1 MDVKL
6 PHLGEGADSGTVV
19 NVFVKEGDS
28 IIQGQAILELENEK
42 AVASIP
48 STATGVVGKLFVKIG
63 DKISVGQ
70 RIISVTENGKSVPK
84 AAAPAPA
91 AKTPEPEEPND
102 HPESDIRHPASGV
115 DHPNSDAP
123 EPAPGKPVAA
133 SPTIRRLAGEL
144 GIDLSRVRGSA
155 RGGRV
160 VMADLRAYIDRLQR
174 LAAQTRTTA
183 TPAAPAQPVPQSIDF
198 SKWGPITRK
207 PLSTLREVIARRMR
221 ENWNA
226 IPHVTQFDD
235 ADITGLLALRKK
247 YLADFE
253 KKGARLT
260 VTSFVLKALA
270 QTLKQHPIFNSS
282 LDEAAQE
289 IVLKDYCHIGIAV
302 DTEAG
307 LIVPVLRD
315 ADKKDL
321 VQLSK
326 DLEDLATRARARK
339 VGADEL
345 KGGTFTISNQGGIG
359 GAHFTPIVNKPEV
372 AILGLGRAAAKP
384 VARDGK
390 VEIRTL
396 MPIAISYDHRVIDGA
411 DAARFVTDFVAAI
424 AGFSE
429 THLSHSSS

>member
-19 NVFVKEGDS
+19 NLFVKEGES
-28 IIQGQAILELENEK
+28 ITQGQPILELENEK

-48 STATGVVGKLFVKIG
+48 SSATGVISKVFVNVG
-63 DKISVGQ
+63 DKIAVGQ
-70 RIISVTENGKSVPK
+70 RILAVTESGKPASSK
-84 AAAPAPA
+84 AAPAKPA
-91 AKTPEPEEPND
+91 SRPEPLVSAIG
-102 HPESDIRHPASGV
+102 HQESGIRHPASGL
-115 DHPNSDAP
+115 P
-123 EPAPGKPVAA
+123 EPTGQPVAA
-133 SPTIRRLAGEL
+133 SPAIRRLAREL

-155 RGGRV
+155 RGGRI
-160 VMADLRAYIDRLQR
+160 VMEDLRAYIELLQK
-174 LAAQTRTTA
+174 LAAQPRDAT
-183 TPAAPAQPVPQSIDF
+183 TPARTAVESIDF
-198 SKWGPITRK
+198 SKWGPVTRK
-207 PLSTLREVIARRMR
+207 PLSPLREVIARRMR
-221 ENWNA
+221 ENWIT
-226 IPHVTQFDD
+226 IPHVTQFDE
-235 ADITGLLALRKK
+235 ADISGLLALRKK

-260 VTSFVLKALA
+260 VTSFVLRALA
-270 QTLKQHPIFNSS
+270 QTLTQHSIFNAS

-289 IVLKDYCHIGIAV
+289 IVFKNYYHIGIAV

-326 DLEDLATRARARK
+326 ELEELAARARARK
-339 VGADEL
+339 VAAEEL

-384 VARDGK
+384 VAREGR

-396 MPIAISYDHRVIDGA
+396 LPLAISYDHRIIDGA
-411 DAARFVTDFVAAI
+411 DAARFVTDLVRAI
-424 AGFSE
+424 NEFPE
-429 THLSHSSS
+429 RFLTQSSS